1 MPQFA
6 LAGILNNP
14 AITSVICGVTSLK
27 QLEENIGA
35 VEVELTEE
43 ELKACDEVW
52 QQLRPPRF
60 SYGSQQVE
68 R

>member
-1 MPQFA
+1 M
-6 LAGILNNP
+6 
-14 AITSVICGVTSLK
+14 K
-27 QLEENIGA
+27 YRQLEENLGA

-43 ELKACDEVW
+43 ELRICDEVW
-52 QQLRPPRF
+52 HRLRPPRF